1 LKGIQLLGTER
12 TCVKQTIFTIGKSH
26 STFLFIQI
34 QLQYAKAKEA
44 EGHYRDAVVAY
55 EAARDF
61 DSAVRIHLDNLNNP
75 EAAVRIVK
83 ENRSTEG
90 AKLVAR

>member
-1 LKGIQLLGTER
+1 M
-12 TCVKQTIFTIGKSH
+12 IGS
-26 STFLFIQI
+26 LFKLFFRSGKIIRKFQI

-61 DSAVRIHLDNLNNP
+61 DSAVRIHLDYLNNP

-83 ENRSTEG
+83 DNRSTEG